1 MSARPQSVE
10 ALRRKVARLSAKLRT
25 SETAWMYG
33 GPDAW
38 RAHVATKTCRRA
50 LEATARK
57 HGRTL
62 GPTYEALVAQRLV
75 CVDVRDGAQL
85 DDDCAARI
93 VAQWAEAGPRSTA
106 RRAA

>member
-1 MSARPQSVE
+1 VSARPQSVE
-10 ALRRKVARLSAKLRT
+10 ALRRKVDRLEDKPRA

-38 RAHVATKTCRRA
+38 RAHVATKDCRKA

-93 VAQWAEAGPRSTA
+93 VAGWAAEGPRA

>member
-33 GPDAW
+33 GVAAW
-38 RAHVATKTCRRA
+38 RAHLETKTCRRA

-93 VAQWAEAGPRSTA
+93 VAGWAAEGPRA

>member
-1 MSARPQSVE
+1 VSARPQSVE
-10 ALRRKVARLSAKLRT
+10 ALRRKVDRLSAKLRT

-75 CVDVRDGAQL
+75 CVDVLDGAQL

-93 VAQWAEAGPRSTA
+93 VAQWAAEGPRV

>member
-1 MSARPQSVE
+1 MSARTQSTA
-10 ALRRKVARLSAKLRT
+10 ALQRKVDRLQAKLRAA
-25 SETAWMYG
+25 ETAWMHG

-93 VAQWAEAGPRSTA
+93 VAQWAAEGPRV

>member
-10 ALRRKVARLSAKLRT
+10 ALRRKVARLEDKLRA

-33 GPDAW
+33 GVTAW
-38 RAHVATKTCRRA
+38 RAHLETKTCRRA

-93 VAQWAEAGPRSTA
+93 VAQWAAEGPRATA

>member
-1 MSARPQSVE
+1 MSARTQSTA
-10 ALRRKVARLSAKLRT
+10 ALQRKVDRLQAKLRAA
-25 SETAWMYG
+25 ETAWMHG

-38 RAHVATKTCRRA
+38 RAHVETKTCRRA

-93 VAQWAEAGPRSTA
+93 VAAWAAEGPRV
-106 RRAA
+106 RCAA

>member
-1 MSARPQSVE
+1 MSARTQSTA
-10 ALRRKVARLSAKLRT
+10 ALQRKVDRLQAKLRAA
-25 SETAWMYG
+25 ETAWMHG

-38 RAHVATKTCRRA
+38 RAHLETKTCRRA

-75 CVDVRDGAQL
+75 CVDVLDGAQL

-93 VAQWAEAGPRSTA
+93 VAQWASEGPRATA

>member
-1 MSARPQSVE
+1 MSARTQSTA
-10 ALRRKVARLSAKLRT
+10 ALQRKVDRLQAKLRAA
-25 SETAWMYG
+25 ETAWMHG
-33 GPDAW
+33 GPGAW
-38 RAHVATKTCRRA
+38 RAHLETKTCRRA

-93 VAQWAEAGPRSTA
+93 VAQWAAEGPRATA

>member
-1 MSARPQSVE
+1 MSARTQSTA
-10 ALRRKVARLSAKLRT
+10 ALQRKVDRLQAKLRAA
-25 SETAWMYG
+25 ETAWMYG

-38 RAHVATKTCRRA
+38 RAHLETKTCRRA

-93 VAQWAEAGPRSTA
+93 VAQWTSEGPRV

>member
-1 MSARPQSVE
+1 MSALPQSTA
-10 ALRRKVARLSAKLRT
+10 ALQRRVDRLTAKLRAQA
-25 SETAWMYG
+25 TAWMYG
-33 GPDAW
+33 GPAAW
-38 RAHVATKTCRRA
+38 RAHVATKTCRKA

-93 VAQWAEAGPRSTA
+93 VAQWAAEGPRATA